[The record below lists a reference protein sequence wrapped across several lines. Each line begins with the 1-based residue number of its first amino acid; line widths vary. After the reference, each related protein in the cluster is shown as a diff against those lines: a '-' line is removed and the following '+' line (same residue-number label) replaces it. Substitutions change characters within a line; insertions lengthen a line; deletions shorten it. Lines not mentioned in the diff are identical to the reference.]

1 MSLNDISVVRL
12 SVLGEI
18 RIVMIVVNISIGASW
33 IWVWKVN
40 EVKAGSRLG
49 LTELQKKLRFLCN
62 RGFLVRS

>member
-49 LTELQKKLRFLCN
+49 LTELQKN
-62 RGFLVRS
+62 